1 MKLSFPARFP
11 RRPRGNSQPKP
22 QNSRSIQL
30 KVVPPKS
37 APVPGLLDAAGRRCG
52 AGQALVVGGV
62 ASSLRLRRLLD
73 ERLAKLRSPVRAMFG
88 QPCYSGDNAAGVAW
102 IGMKNYRNR

>member
-37 APVPGLLDAAGRRCG
+37 APVPGLLDAAAARCFRCCSFSAAAAPFCGFSRFPRR
-52 AGQALVVGGV
+52 A
-62 ASSLRLRRLLD
+62 R
-73 ERLAKLRSPVRAMFG
+73 
-88 QPCYSGDNAAGVAW
+88 
-102 IGMKNYRNR
+102 

>member
-37 APVPGLLDAAGRRCG
+37 APVPGLLDAAGCALLSVLLFLGCG
-52 AGQALVVGGV
+52 GSFLPAFRASRVG
-62 ASSLRLRRLLD
+62 AR
-73 ERLAKLRSPVRAMFG
+73 
-88 QPCYSGDNAAGVAW
+88 
-102 IGMKNYRNR
+102 